1 MLFGMGM
8 SLEKSALVGKKKKGL
23 DPIDATIPANQRMSV
38 IRAKGLQAMV
48 IGFIVMAL
56 VITASLVSLAL
67 YTKWQ
72 DALVAQERQNANL
85 ARVLQEQTLR
95 VLAPIDQ
102 ATMRMRDAIT
112 QGRFQPTDFGRLA
125 NETGLV
131 PDILTQLSLV
141 GADGRFI
148 ASNLD
153 AEGQKTGSI
162 DLSEREH
169 IQVHLEPERLAQT
182 KQQLTQNG
190 LFVGKPVLGKVS
202 GKWTLQ
208 LSRAIVSPSGYL
220 HGVVV
225 ASVNPDY
232 FDTVYSDVELGP
244 GGAVTLLGDDQTI
257 RARVETGKPVGMG
270 KKVAL
275 PADHPLLH
283 TAKVEG
289 SYIRTSDLL
298 DDTERIAAF
307 RRIPG
312 YPLNVVVSSTTEAA
326 LEEWRDMRNVT
337 VAVAI
342 LLGAAII
349 ASGVGFLRGVRR
361 LEESHAALAISEAQA
376 QSASQAKSEFMAAVS
391 HELRTPLTSIRGFA
405 ELMELRLQQPSF
417 REAATLIRQAA
428 DHLNTLLTEI
438 LDLAKVEAGAMP
450 IVLAPHPVRELLQNT
465 ADFFAI
471 SAAQKGLTLDIAISD
486 DTPEILTC
494 DGLRLKQILNNLL
507 SNALKFTATGGV
519 RLEVQA
525 EGDRLLFHVVDSGPG
540 IAEHLHEIIFEKFRQ
555 GSAQVS
561 SQHGGTGLGLALSR
575 ALAELM
581 QGQLTVT
588 STLGEGARFTLS
600 LPRDP
605 QPALAT

>member
-1 MLFGMGM
+1 
-8 SLEKSALVGKKKKGL
+8 
-23 DPIDATIPANQRMSV
+23 
-38 IRAKGLQAMV
+38 MV
-48 IGFIVMAL
+48 IGFIAMAL
-56 VITASLVSLAL
+56 IVTGALIGLAL

-72 DALVAQERQNANL
+72 DALVAQERQSANL

-102 ATMRMRDAIT
+102 ATLRMRDAVAN
-112 QGRFQPTDFGRLA
+112 GSLQPSDFTRLA

-141 GADGRFI
+141 GADGRFV

-153 AEGQKTGSI
+153 PDGQKTGPV

-169 IQVHLEPERLAQT
+169 IQIHLEPGRNPDLR
-182 KQQLTQNG
+182 KQLTRNG

-208 LSRAIVSPSGYL
+208 LSRPIVSPKGHL

-232 FDTVYSDVELGP
+232 FETVFSDVDLGP
-244 GGAVTLLGDDQTI
+244 GGAVTLLGDDNTL
-257 RARVETGKPVGMG
+257 RARVSGGQATGMG
-270 KKVAL
+270 QVLKLAS
-275 PADHPLLH
+275 DHPLLDVN
-283 TAKVEG
+283 KPEG
-289 SYIRTSDLL
+289 TYTRVSAVDNM
-298 DDTERIAAF
+298 ERITAF
-307 RRIPG
+307 RRVPG
-312 YPLNVVVSSTTEAA
+312 YPLNMLVSNTTEGA
-326 LEEWRDMRNVT
+326 LEEWRGMRNVT
-337 VAVAI
+337 LVVALLLGVAI
-342 LLGAAII
+342 V

-361 LEESHAALAISEAQA
+361 LEESHAALAVSEAQA

-405 ELMELRLQQPSF
+405 ELMELRLKEPSF

-438 LDLAKVEAGAMP
+438 LDLAKVEAGSMP
-450 IVLAPHPVRELLQNT
+450 IVLAPHPVRELVQNT

-471 SAAQKGLTLDIAISD
+471 SAAQKGLALAVSVPDEA
-486 DTPEILTC
+486 PEMLVC

-507 SNALKFTATGGV
+507 SNALKFTEQGEV
-519 RLEVQA
+519 RLEVEPQ
-525 EGDRLLFHVVDSGPG
+525 GVQLRFHVIDTGPG
-540 IAEHLHEIIFEKFRQ
+540 IPEHLHELIFEKFRQ

-561 SQHGGTGLGLALSR
+561 SEHGGTGLGLALSR

-581 QGQLTVT
+581 QGELSV
-588 STLGEGARFTLS
+588 SSVPGEGARFTLT
-600 LPRDP
+600 LPCTTP
-605 QPALAT
+605 

>member
-1 MLFGMGM
+1 MGTM
-8 SLEKSALVGKKKKGL
+8 LEKSPPAVQPLPSPPVAAALNPL
-23 DPIDATIPANQRMSV
+23 H
-38 IRAKGLQAMV
+38 AKDLQAKV
-48 IGFIVMAL
+48 IGFVALAL
-56 VITASLVSLAL
+56 VVTAALVALAL

-72 DALVAQERQNANL
+72 DAIDAQERQNANL

-102 ATMRMRDAIT
+102 ATLRMRDAVAK
-112 QGRFQPTDFGRLA
+112 GSFQPSDYTRLA

-131 PDILTQLSLV
+131 PDILTQLSVV
-141 GADGRFI
+141 GADGRFV

-153 AEGQKTGSI
+153 ADGQKTGPL

-169 IQVHLEPERLAQT
+169 IQVHLEPTRHLDART
-182 KQQLTQNG
+182 QLTRHG

-208 LSRAIVSPSGYL
+208 LSRPIVSPSGYL
-220 HGVVV
+220 HGIVV
-225 ASVNPDY
+225 ASVDPDY
-232 FDTVYSDVELGP
+232 FETVYSDVELGP
-244 GGAVTLLGDDQTI
+244 GGAVSLLGDDNTL
-257 RARVETGKPVGMG
+257 RARVAGGEATGMG
-270 KKVAL
+270 KSVTL
-275 PADHPLLH
+275 PNGHPLADLN
-283 TAKVEG
+283 KPEG
-289 SYIRTSDLL
+289 VYVRVSEVDK
-298 DDTERIAAF
+298 TERITAF
-307 RRIPG
+307 RRVPG
-312 YPLNVVVSSTTEAA
+312 YPLNVVVSNTTEAA

-337 VAVAI
+337 LTVALV
-342 LLGAAII
+342 LGAAIVV
-349 ASGVGFLRGVRR
+349 SGVGFLRGVRR

-376 QSASQAKSEFMAAVS
+376 QSASQAKSEFLAAVS

-450 IVLAPHPVRELLQNT
+450 IVLAPHPVRELVQNT

-471 SAAQKGLTLDIAISD
+471 SAAQKGLTLQVSVSP
-486 DTPEILTC
+486 DTPQLLVC

-507 SNALKFTATGGV
+507 SNALKFTAQGGV
-519 RLEVQA
+519 RLEVETGA
-525 EGDRLLFHVVDSGPG
+525 EGTRLQFHVVDSGPG
-540 IAEHLHEIIFEKFRQ
+540 IPPHLHDLIFEKFRQ

-561 SQHGGTGLGLALSR
+561 SEHGGTGLGLALSR

-581 QGQLTVT
+581 HGELTVT
-588 STLGEGARFTLS
+588 STPGEGARFTLS
-600 LPRDP
+600 LPYTEP
-605 QPALAT
+605 TAG

>member
-1 MLFGMGM
+1 MGTM
-8 SLEKSALVGKKKKGL
+8 LEKSPPVAAALNPL
-23 DPIDATIPANQRMSV
+23 H
-38 IRAKGLQAMV
+38 AKNLQAKV
-48 IGFIVMAL
+48 IGFVALAL
-56 VITASLVSLAL
+56 VVTAALVALAL

-72 DALVAQERQNANL
+72 DAIDSQERQNANL

-102 ATMRMRDAIT
+102 ATLRMRDAVAH
-112 QGRFQPTDFGRLA
+112 GSFQPSAYTRLA

-131 PDILTQLSLV
+131 PDILTQLSVV
-141 GADGRFI
+141 GADGRFV

-153 AEGQKTGSI
+153 PDGLKTGPL

-169 IQVHLEPERLAQT
+169 IQVHLEPARHADAR
-182 KQQLTQNG
+182 KQLTHNG

-208 LSRAIVSPSGYL
+208 LSRPIVSPSGYM
-220 HGVVV
+220 HGIVV
-225 ASVNPDY
+225 ASVNPNY
-232 FDTVYSDVELGP
+232 FETVYGDVELGT
-244 GGAVTLLGDDQTI
+244 GGAVSLFGDDNTL
-257 RARVETGKPVGMG
+257 RARVAGGTATGMG
-270 KKVAL
+270 KTITL
-275 PADHPLLH
+275 PPHHPLTDLNK
-283 TAKVEG
+283 AEG
-289 SYIRTSDLL
+289 TYVRVSEVDN
-298 DDTERIAAF
+298 TERITAF
-307 RRIPG
+307 RRVPG
-312 YPLNVVVSSTTEAA
+312 YPLSMVVSTTTEAA

-337 VAVAI
+337 LTVA
-342 LLGAAII
+342 LLLCAAIV

-376 QSASQAKSEFMAAVS
+376 QSASQAKSEFLAAVS

-417 REAATLIRQAA
+417 REAASLIRQAA

-450 IVLAPHPVRELLQNT
+450 IVLAPHPVRELVQNT

-471 SAAQKGLTLDIAISD
+471 SAAQKGLTLQVSVTP
-486 DTPEILTC
+486 DTPQLLVC

-507 SNALKFTATGGV
+507 SNALKFTAQGGV
-519 RLEVQA
+519 RLEVETGA
-525 EGDRLLFHVVDSGPG
+525 EGTRLQFHVVDSGPG
-540 IAEHLHEIIFEKFRQ
+540 IPPHLHDLIFEKFRQ

-561 SQHGGTGLGLALSR
+561 SEHGGTGLGLALSR

-581 QGQLTVT
+581 HGELTVT
-588 STLGEGARFTLS
+588 STPGEGARFTLS
-600 LPRDP
+600 LPCTEP
-605 QPALAT
+605 TAG

>member
-1 MLFGMGM
+1 MQ
-8 SLEKSALVGKKKKGL
+8 EKPATTPRHPWVALPPTPHTAMATRKPLHVEELQGKVIAFVALALVVT
-23 DPIDATIPANQRMSV
+23 A
-38 IRAKGLQAMV
+38 
-48 IGFIVMAL
+48 AL
-56 VITASLVSLAL
+56 VALAL

-72 DALVAQERQNANL
+72 DAMDAQERQNANL

-102 ATMRMRDAIT
+102 ATLRMRDAVAK
-112 QGRFQPTDFGRLA
+112 GSFQPSDYTRLA

-131 PDILTQLSLV
+131 PDILTQLAV
-141 GADGRFI
+141 IGADGRFV

-153 AEGQKTGSI
+153 PDGQKTGPI

-169 IQVHLEPERLAQT
+169 IQVHLEPARQEAAR
-182 KQQLTQNG
+182 KQLTRNG

-208 LSRAIVSPSGYL
+208 LSRPIVSPSGYL

-232 FDTVYSDVELGP
+232 FEKVYSDVELGA
-244 GGAVTLLGDDQTI
+244 GGAMSLLGDDNML
-257 RARVETGKPVGMG
+257 RARVTGGEAKGMG
-270 KKVAL
+270 QSVTL
-275 PADHPLLH
+275 PPGHPLADLNK
-283 TAKVEG
+283 AEG
-289 SYIRTSDLL
+289 TYVRVSEVDQ
-298 DDTERIAAF
+298 TERITAF
-307 RRIPG
+307 RRVPG
-312 YPLNVVVSSTTEAA
+312 YPLNMLVSNTTEAA

-337 VAVAI
+337 LAVAMV
-342 LLGAAII
+342 LGAAIV

-376 QSASQAKSEFMAAVS
+376 QSASQAKSEFLAAVS

-450 IVLAPHPVRELLQNT
+450 IVLAPHPVRELVQNT

-471 SAAQKGLTLDIAISD
+471 SAAQKGLTLQVSVSS
-486 DTPEILTC
+486 DTPQLLVC

-507 SNALKFTATGGV
+507 SNALKFTSQGGV
-519 RLEVQA
+519 RLEVETAA
-525 EGDRLLFHVVDSGPG
+525 EGTRLQFHVVDSGPG
-540 IAEHLHEIIFEKFRQ
+540 IPEHLHDLIFEKFRQ

-561 SQHGGTGLGLALSR
+561 SEHGGTGLGLALSR

-581 QGQLTVT
+581 HGELSVT
-588 STLGEGARFTLS
+588 STPGEGARFTLS
-600 LPRDP
+600 LPCTEP
-605 QPALAT
+605 TVAQSEA

>member
-1 MLFGMGM
+1 M
-8 SLEKSALVGKKKKGL
+8 LEKSPPAVQPLPSPPVTAALSPLHTK
-23 DPIDATIPANQRMSV
+23 D
-38 IRAKGLQAMV
+38 LQTKV
-48 IGFIVMAL
+48 IGFMAL
-56 VITASLVSLAL
+56 ALVVTAALVALAL

-72 DALVAQERQNANL
+72 DAIDAQERQNANL

-102 ATMRMRDAIT
+102 ATLRMRDAVAK
-112 QGRFQPTDFGRLA
+112 GSFQPSDYTRLA

-131 PDILTQLSLV
+131 PDILTQLSVV
-141 GADGRFI
+141 GADGRFV

-153 AEGQKTGSI
+153 PDGQKTGPL

-169 IQVHLEPERLAQT
+169 IQVHLEPARHADAR
-182 KQQLTQNG
+182 KWLTRHG

-208 LSRAIVSPSGYL
+208 LSRPIVSPSGYL
-220 HGVVV
+220 HGIVV

-232 FDTVYSDVELGP
+232 FERVYGDVELGH
-244 GGAVTLLGDDQTI
+244 GGAVSLLGDDNTL
-257 RARVETGKPVGMG
+257 RARVAGGEATGMG
-270 KKVAL
+270 KSVTL
-275 PADHPLLH
+275 PNDHPLADLN
-283 TAKVEG
+283 KPEG
-289 SYIRTSDLL
+289 VYVRVSEVDQ
-298 DDTERIAAF
+298 TERITAF
-307 RRIPG
+307 RRVPG
-312 YPLNVVVSSTTEAA
+312 YPLNVVVSNTTEAA
-326 LEEWRDMRNVT
+326 LQEWRDMRNVT
-337 VAVAI
+337 LTVA
-342 LLGAAII
+342 LMLGAAIV
-349 ASGVGFLRGVRR
+349 ASGVGFLRGVRQ

-376 QSASQAKSEFMAAVS
+376 QSASQAKSEFLAAVS

-450 IVLAPHPVRELLQNT
+450 IVLAPHPVRELVQNT

-471 SAAQKGLTLDIAISD
+471 SAAQKGLTLQVSVSP
-486 DTPEILTC
+486 DTPQSLVC

-507 SNALKFTATGGV
+507 SNALKFTAQGGV
-519 RLEVQA
+519 RLEVETGA
-525 EGDRLLFHVVDSGPG
+525 EGTRLQFHVVDSGPG
-540 IAEHLHEIIFEKFRQ
+540 IPPHLHDLIFEKFRQ

-561 SQHGGTGLGLALSR
+561 SEHGGTGLGLALSR

-581 QGQLTVT
+581 HGELTVT
-588 STLGEGARFTLS
+588 STPGEGARFTLS
-600 LPRDP
+600 LPCTE
-605 QPALAT
+605 PAAG

>member
-1 MLFGMGM
+1 MVVGFIAMALIITA
-8 SLEKSALVGKKKKGL
+8 ALVG
-23 DPIDATIPANQRMSV
+23 
-38 IRAKGLQAMV
+38 
-48 IGFIVMAL
+48 
-56 VITASLVSLAL
+56 LAL

-72 DALVAQERQNANL
+72 DALEAQERQSANL

-102 ATMRMRDAIT
+102 ATLRMRDAVAKGSFSPPDYT
-112 QGRFQPTDFGRLA
+112 RLA

-141 GADGRFI
+141 GADGRFV

-153 AEGQKTGSI
+153 PDGQKTGPL

-169 IQVHLEPERLAQT
+169 IQVHLEPDRNPQAR
-182 KQQLTQNG
+182 KQLTVNG

-208 LSRAIVSPSGYL
+208 LSRPIVSPNGYL
-220 HGVVV
+220 HGIVV

-232 FDTVYSDVELGP
+232 FETVFRDVELGP
-244 GGAVTLLGDDQTI
+244 GGAVTLLGDDNTL
-257 RARVETGKPVGMG
+257 RARVAGGQSTGMG
-270 KKVAL
+270 KAL
-275 PADHPLLH
+275 TLPSDHPL
-283 TAKVEG
+283 ANVNVPEG
-289 SYIRTSDLL
+289 TYIRVSEVDK
-298 DDTERIAAF
+298 TERVAAF

-312 YPLNVVVSSTTEAA
+312 YPLNMVVSNTTEAA

-337 VAVAI
+337 LIVAL
-342 LLGAAII
+342 LLGLAIV
-349 ASGVGFLRGVRR
+349 ASGLGFLRGVKR
-361 LEESHAALAISEAQA
+361 LEESHAALAVSEAQA

-405 ELMELRLQQPSF
+405 ELMELRLKEPSF

-450 IVLAPHPVRELLQNT
+450 IVFAPHPVRDLVQNT

-471 SAAQKGLTLDIAISD
+471 SAAQKGLSLEVTVSP
-486 DTPEILTC
+486 DTPELLVC

-507 SNALKFTATGGV
+507 SNALKFTDQGGIQ
-519 RLEVQA
+519 LEVHTDGA
-525 EGDRLLFHVVDSGPG
+525 LLRMHVVDTGPG
-540 IAEHLHEIIFEKFRQ
+540 IPEHLQELIFEKFRQ

-561 SQHGGTGLGLALSR
+561 SEHGGTGLGLALSR

-581 QGQLTVT
+581 HGQLEV
-588 STLGEGARFTLS
+588 SSSPGEGARFTLT
-600 LPRDP
+600 LPCTTP
-605 QPALAT
+605 PAA

>member
-1 MLFGMGM
+1 
-8 SLEKSALVGKKKKGL
+8 
-23 DPIDATIPANQRMSV
+23 
-38 IRAKGLQAMV
+38 MV
-48 IGFIVMAL
+48 IGFIAMAL
-56 VITASLVSLAL
+56 IVTGALIGLAL

-72 DALVAQERQNANL
+72 DALVAQERQSANL

-102 ATMRMRDAIT
+102 ATLRMRDAVAN
-112 QGRFQPTDFGRLA
+112 GSFQPSDFTRLA

-141 GADGRFI
+141 GADGRFV

-153 AEGQKTGSI
+153 PDGQKTGPV

-169 IQVHLEPERLAQT
+169 IQIHLEPGRNPDLR
-182 KQQLTQNG
+182 KQLTRNG

-208 LSRAIVSPSGYL
+208 LSRPIVSPKGHL

-232 FDTVYSDVELGP
+232 FETVFSDVDLGP
-244 GGAVTLLGDDQTI
+244 GGAVTLLGDDNTL
-257 RARVETGKPVGMG
+257 RARVSGGQATGMG
-270 KKVAL
+270 QVLTLAS
-275 PADHPLLH
+275 DHPLLDVN
-283 TAKVEG
+283 KPEG
-289 SYIRTSDLL
+289 TYTRVSAVDNM
-298 DDTERIAAF
+298 ERITAF
-307 RRIPG
+307 RRVPG
-312 YPLNVVVSSTTEAA
+312 YPLNMLVSITTEAA
-326 LEEWRDMRNVT
+326 LEEWRGMRNVT
-337 VAVAI
+337 LVVALLLGVAI
-342 LLGAAII
+342 V

-361 LEESHAALAISEAQA
+361 LEESHAALAVSEAQA

-405 ELMELRLQQPSF
+405 ELMELRLKEPSF

-450 IVLAPHPVRELLQNT
+450 IVLAPHPVRELVQNT

-471 SAAQKGLTLDIAISD
+471 SAAQKGLALAVSVPDE
-486 DTPEILTC
+486 TPEMLIC
-494 DGLRLKQILNNLL
+494 DSLRLKQILNNLL
-507 SNALKFTATGGV
+507 SNALKFTEQVEV
-519 RLEVQA
+519 RLEVEPQGA
-525 EGDRLLFHVVDSGPG
+525 KLQFHVIDTGPG
-540 IAEHLHEIIFEKFRQ
+540 IPEHLHELIFEKFRQ

-561 SQHGGTGLGLALSR
+561 SEHGGTGLGLALSR

-581 QGQLTVT
+581 QGELSV
-588 STLGEGARFTLS
+588 SSVPGEGARFTLT
-600 LPRDP
+600 LPCTT
-605 QPALAT
+605 Q

>member
-1 MLFGMGM
+1 MQPPPSPPGAA
-8 SLEKSALVGKKKKGL
+8 ALNPL
-23 DPIDATIPANQRMSV
+23 H
-38 IRAKGLQAMV
+38 AKDLQAKV
-48 IGFIVMAL
+48 IGFVALAL
-56 VITASLVSLAL
+56 VVTAALVALAL

-72 DALVAQERQNANL
+72 DAIDSQERQNANL

-102 ATMRMRDAIT
+102 ATLRMRDALA
-112 QGRFQPTDFGRLA
+112 QGSFQPSDYTRLA

-131 PDILTQLSLV
+131 PDILTQLSVV
-141 GADGRFI
+141 GADGRFV

-153 AEGQKTGSI
+153 PDGQKTGPL

-169 IQVHLEPERLAQT
+169 IQVHLEPARHADT
-182 KQQLTQNG
+182 RKQLTRNG

-208 LSRAIVSPSGYL
+208 LSRPIVSPSGYL
-220 HGVVV
+220 HGIVV
-225 ASVNPDY
+225 ASVNPNY
-232 FDTVYSDVELGP
+232 FETVYGDVELGA
-244 GGAVTLLGDDQTI
+244 GGAVSLFGDDNTL
-257 RARVETGKPVGMG
+257 RALVAGGKATGMG
-270 KKVAL
+270 KTITL
-275 PADHPLLH
+275 PPHHPLTDLNK
-283 TAKVEG
+283 AEG
-289 SYIRTSDLL
+289 TYVRVSEVDN
-298 DDTERIAAF
+298 TERITAF
-307 RRIPG
+307 RRVPG
-312 YPLNVVVSSTTEAA
+312 YPLSMLVSTTTEAA

-337 VAVAI
+337 LTVAL
-342 LLGAAII
+342 LLGAAIV

-376 QSASQAKSEFMAAVS
+376 QSASQAKSEFLAAVS

-417 REAATLIRQAA
+417 REAASLIRQAA

-450 IVLAPHPVRELLQNT
+450 IVLAPHPVRELVQNT

-471 SAAQKGLTLDIAISD
+471 SAAQKGLTLQVSVSP
-486 DTPEILTC
+486 DTPQLLVC

-507 SNALKFTATGGV
+507 SNALKFTAQGGV
-519 RLEVQA
+519 RLEVETGA
-525 EGDRLLFHVVDSGPG
+525 EGTRLQFHVVDSGPG
-540 IAEHLHEIIFEKFRQ
+540 IPPHLHDLIFEKFRQ

-561 SQHGGTGLGLALSR
+561 SEHGGTGLGLALSR

-581 QGQLTVT
+581 HGELTVT
-588 STLGEGARFTLS
+588 STPGEGARFTLS
-600 LPRDP
+600 LPCTEP
-605 QPALAT
+605 TAG

>member
-1 MLFGMGM
+1 
-8 SLEKSALVGKKKKGL
+8 
-23 DPIDATIPANQRMSV
+23 
-38 IRAKGLQAMV
+38 MV
-48 IGFIVMAL
+48 IGFIAMAL
-56 VITASLVSLAL
+56 IVTAALIALAL

-72 DALVAQERQNANL
+72 DALVAQERQSANL

-102 ATMRMRDAIT
+102 ATLRMRDAVAK
-112 QGRFQPTDFGRLA
+112 GSFQPSDFTRLA

-131 PDILTQLSLV
+131 PDILTQLALV
-141 GADGRFI
+141 GADGRFV

-153 AEGQKTGSI
+153 PDGQKTGPV

-169 IQVHLEPERLAQT
+169 IQIHLEPERNPLSR
-182 KQQLTQNG
+182 KQLTRNG

-208 LSRAIVSPSGYL
+208 LSRPIVSSTGYL

-232 FDTVYSDVELGP
+232 FETVFGDVDLGP
-244 GGAVTLLGDDQTI
+244 GGAVTLLGDDNTL
-257 RARVETGKPVGMG
+257 RARVAGGRATGMG
-270 KKVAL
+270 QVLKL
-275 PADHPLLH
+275 PSDHPL
-283 TAKVEG
+283 TDVNKPEG
-289 SYIRTSDLL
+289 TYTRISEVDNQ
-298 DDTERIAAF
+298 ERIAAF

-312 YPLNVVVSSTTEAA
+312 YPLNMVVSNTTEAA
-326 LEEWRDMRNVT
+326 LEEWRGMRNVT
-337 VAVAI
+337 VVVAL
-342 LLGAAII
+342 LLGIAIV

-361 LEESHAALAISEAQA
+361 LEESHAALAASEAQA

-405 ELMELRLQQPSF
+405 ELMELRLQEPSF

-450 IVLAPHPVRELLQNT
+450 IVLAPHPVRELVQNT

-471 SAAQKGLTLDIAISD
+471 SAAQKGLTLAVSVAEE
-486 DTPEILTC
+486 TPEMLVC

-507 SNALKFTATGGV
+507 SNALKFTEQGEV
-519 RLEVQA
+519 RLEVEPKGSQ
-525 EGDRLLFHVVDSGPG
+525 LQFHVVDTGPG
-540 IAEHLHEIIFEKFRQ
+540 IPEHLQELIFEKFRQ

-561 SQHGGTGLGLALSR
+561 SEHGGTGLGLALSR

-581 QGQLTVT
+581 DGQLSV
-588 STLGEGARFTLS
+588 SSVPGEGARFTLT
-600 LPRDP
+600 LPS
-605 QPALAT
+605 ATATAAE

>member
-1 MLFGMGM
+1 MGTM
-8 SLEKSALVGKKKKGL
+8 LEKSPPAVQPQPSPPVAVALNPL
-23 DPIDATIPANQRMSV
+23 H
-38 IRAKGLQAMV
+38 AKDLQAKV
-48 IGFIVMAL
+48 IGFVALAL
-56 VITASLVSLAL
+56 VVTAALVALAL

-72 DALVAQERQNANL
+72 DAIDAQERQNANL

-102 ATMRMRDAIT
+102 ATLRMRDAVAK
-112 QGRFQPTDFGRLA
+112 GSFQPSDYTRLA

-131 PDILTQLSLV
+131 PDILTQLSVV
-141 GADGRFI
+141 GADGRFV

-153 AEGQKTGSI
+153 PDGQKTGPL

-169 IQVHLEPERLAQT
+169 IQVHLEPTRHLDAR
-182 KQQLTQNG
+182 TQITRNG

-208 LSRAIVSPSGYL
+208 LSRPIVSPSGYL
-220 HGVVV
+220 HGIVV
-225 ASVNPDY
+225 ASVDPDY
-232 FDTVYSDVELGP
+232 FETVYSDVELGP
-244 GGAVTLLGDDQTI
+244 GGAVSLLGDDNTL
-257 RARVETGKPVGMG
+257 RARVAGGKATGMG
-270 KKVAL
+270 KSVTQ
-275 PADHPLLH
+275 PNGHPLADLN
-283 TAKVEG
+283 KPEG
-289 SYIRTSDLL
+289 VYVRVSEL
-298 DDTERIAAF
+298 DKTERITAF
-307 RRIPG
+307 RRVPG
-312 YPLNVVVSSTTEAA
+312 YPLNVVVSNTTEAA

-337 VAVAI
+337 LTVALV
-342 LLGAAII
+342 LGAAIVV
-349 ASGVGFLRGVRR
+349 SGVGFLRGVRR

-376 QSASQAKSEFMAAVS
+376 QSASQAKSEFLAAVS

-450 IVLAPHPVRELLQNT
+450 IVLAPHPVRELVQNT

-471 SAAQKGLTLDIAISD
+471 SAAQKGLTLQVSVSP
-486 DTPEILTC
+486 DTPQLLVC

-507 SNALKFTATGGV
+507 SNALKFTAQGGV
-519 RLEVQA
+519 RLEVETGA
-525 EGDRLLFHVVDSGPG
+525 EGTRLQFHVVDSGPG
-540 IAEHLHEIIFEKFRQ
+540 IPPHLHDLIFEKFRQ

-561 SQHGGTGLGLALSR
+561 SEHGGTGLGLALSR

-581 QGQLTVT
+581 HGELTVT
-588 STLGEGARFTLS
+588 STPGEGARFTLS
-600 LPRDP
+600 LPCTEP
-605 QPALAT
+605 TAG

>member
-1 MLFGMGM
+1 
-8 SLEKSALVGKKKKGL
+8 
-23 DPIDATIPANQRMSV
+23 
-38 IRAKGLQAMV
+38 MV
-48 IGFIVMAL
+48 IGFIAMAL
-56 VITASLVSLAL
+56 IVTGALIGLAL

-72 DALVAQERQNANL
+72 DALVAQERQSANL

-102 ATMRMRDAIT
+102 ATLRMRDAVAK
-112 QGRFQPTDFGRLA
+112 GSFQPSDFTRLA
-125 NETGLV
+125 NETGLM
-131 PDILTQLSLV
+131 PDILTQLALV
-141 GADGRFI
+141 GADGRFV

-153 AEGQKTGSI
+153 PDGQKTGPV

-169 IQVHLEPERLAQT
+169 IRIHLEPGRNPDLR
-182 KQQLTQNG
+182 KQLTRNG

-208 LSRAIVSPSGYL
+208 LSRPIVSPKGHL

-232 FDTVYSDVELGP
+232 FETVFSDVDLGP
-244 GGAVTLLGDDQTI
+244 GGAVTLLGDDNTL
-257 RARVETGKPVGMG
+257 RARVSGGQATGMG
-270 KKVAL
+270 QVLKLAS
-275 PADHPLLH
+275 DHPLLDVN
-283 TAKVEG
+283 KPEG
-289 SYIRTSDLL
+289 TYTRVSEVDNM
-298 DDTERIAAF
+298 ERITAF
-307 RRIPG
+307 RRVPG
-312 YPLNVVVSSTTEAA
+312 YPLNMVVSNTTEAA
-326 LEEWRDMRNVT
+326 LEEWRGMRNVT
-337 VAVAI
+337 LVVALLLGVAI
-342 LLGAAII
+342 V

-361 LEESHAALAISEAQA
+361 LEESHAALAVSEAQA

-405 ELMELRLQQPSF
+405 ELMELRLKEPSF

-450 IVLAPHPVRELLQNT
+450 IVLAPHPVRELVQNT

-471 SAAQKGLTLDIAISD
+471 SAAQKGLALAVSVPDE
-486 DTPEILTC
+486 TPETLVC

-507 SNALKFTATGGV
+507 SNALKFTEQGEV
-519 RLEVQA
+519 RLEVEPQGA
-525 EGDRLLFHVVDSGPG
+525 QLRFHVIDTGPG
-540 IAEHLHEIIFEKFRQ
+540 IPEHLHELIFEKFRQ

-561 SQHGGTGLGLALSR
+561 SEHGGTGLGLALSR

-581 QGQLTVT
+581 QGELSV
-588 STLGEGARFTLS
+588 SSVPGEGARFTLT
-600 LPRDP
+600 LPCTTP
-605 QPALAT
+605 

>member
-1 MLFGMGM
+1 
-8 SLEKSALVGKKKKGL
+8 
-23 DPIDATIPANQRMSV
+23 
-38 IRAKGLQAMV
+38 MV
-48 IGFIVMAL
+48 IGFIAMAL
-56 VITASLVSLAL
+56 IVTGALTGLAL

-72 DALVAQERQNANL
+72 DALVAQERQSANL

-102 ATMRMRDAIT
+102 ATLRMRDAVAN
-112 QGRFQPTDFGRLA
+112 GSLQPSDFTRLA

-141 GADGRFI
+141 GADGRFV

-153 AEGQKTGSI
+153 PDGQKTGPV

-169 IQVHLEPERLAQT
+169 IQIHLEPGRNPDLR
-182 KQQLTQNG
+182 KQLTRNG

-208 LSRAIVSPSGYL
+208 LSRPIVSPKGHL

-232 FDTVYSDVELGP
+232 FETVFSDVDLGP
-244 GGAVTLLGDDQTI
+244 GGAVTLLGDDNTL
-257 RARVETGKPVGMG
+257 RARVSGGQATGMG
-270 KKVAL
+270 QVLKLAS
-275 PADHPLLH
+275 DHPLLDVN
-283 TAKVEG
+283 KPEG
-289 SYIRTSDLL
+289 TYTRVSEVDNM
-298 DDTERIAAF
+298 ERITAF
-307 RRIPG
+307 RRVPG
-312 YPLNVVVSSTTEAA
+312 YPLNMLVSNTTEAA
-326 LEEWRDMRNVT
+326 LEEWRGMRNVT
-337 VAVAI
+337 LVVALLLGVAI
-342 LLGAAII
+342 V

-361 LEESHAALAISEAQA
+361 LEESHAALAVSEAQA

-405 ELMELRLQQPSF
+405 ELMELRLKEPSF

-450 IVLAPHPVRELLQNT
+450 IVLAPHPVRELVQNT

-471 SAAQKGLTLDIAISD
+471 SAAQKGLALAVSVPDE
-486 DTPEILTC
+486 TPEMLIC
-494 DGLRLKQILNNLL
+494 DSLRLKQILNNLL
-507 SNALKFTATGGV
+507 SNALKFTEQGEV
-519 RLEVQA
+519 RLEVEPQGA
-525 EGDRLLFHVVDSGPG
+525 KLQFHVIDTGPG
-540 IAEHLHEIIFEKFRQ
+540 IPEHLHELIFEKFRQ

-561 SQHGGTGLGLALSR
+561 SEHGGTGLGLALSR

-581 QGQLTVT
+581 QGELSV
-588 STLGEGARFTLS
+588 SSVPGEGARFTLT
-600 LPRDP
+600 LPCTTP
-605 QPALAT
+605 

>member
-1 MLFGMGM
+1 
-8 SLEKSALVGKKKKGL
+8 
-23 DPIDATIPANQRMSV
+23 
-38 IRAKGLQAMV
+38 MV
-48 IGFIVMAL
+48 IGFIAMAL
-56 VITASLVSLAL
+56 IVTGALIGLAL

-72 DALVAQERQNANL
+72 DALVAQERQSANL

-102 ATMRMRDAIT
+102 ATQRMRDAVAN
-112 QGRFQPTDFGRLA
+112 GSLQPSDFTRLA

-141 GADGRFI
+141 GADGRFV

-153 AEGQKTGSI
+153 PDGQKTGPV

-169 IQVHLEPERLAQT
+169 IQIHLEPGRNPDLR
-182 KQQLTQNG
+182 KQLTRNG

-208 LSRAIVSPSGYL
+208 LSRPIVSPKGRL

-232 FDTVYSDVELGP
+232 FETVFSDVDLGP
-244 GGAVTLLGDDQTI
+244 GGAVTLLGDDNTL
-257 RARVETGKPVGMG
+257 RARVSGGQATGMG
-270 KKVAL
+270 QVLKLAS
-275 PADHPLLH
+275 DHPLLDVN
-283 TAKVEG
+283 KPEG
-289 SYIRTSDLL
+289 TYTRVSEVDNM
-298 DDTERIAAF
+298 ERITAF
-307 RRIPG
+307 RRVPG
-312 YPLNVVVSSTTEAA
+312 YPLNMLVSNTTEAA
-326 LEEWRDMRNVT
+326 LEEWRGMRNVT
-337 VAVAI
+337 LVVALLLGVAI
-342 LLGAAII
+342 V

-361 LEESHAALAISEAQA
+361 LEESHAALAVSEAQA

-405 ELMELRLQQPSF
+405 ELMELRLKEPSF

-450 IVLAPHPVRELLQNT
+450 IVLAPHPVRELVQNT

-471 SAAQKGLTLDIAISD
+471 SAAQKGLALAVSVLDE
-486 DTPEILTC
+486 TPEMLIC

-507 SNALKFTATGGV
+507 SNALKFTEQGEV
-519 RLEVQA
+519 RLEVEPQGA
-525 EGDRLLFHVVDSGPG
+525 QLRFHVIDTGPG
-540 IAEHLHEIIFEKFRQ
+540 IPEHLHELIFEKFRQ

-561 SQHGGTGLGLALSR
+561 SEHGGTGLGLALSR

-581 QGQLTVT
+581 QGELSV
-588 STLGEGARFTLS
+588 SSVPGEGARFTLT
-600 LPRDP
+600 LPCTTP
-605 QPALAT
+605 